1 MGFAGQ
7 VHRDEDAGSKNVN
20 EPLVQKFNE
29 RERREEEGVEKEL
42 DRGKDAMA
50 AEIRDRASASRD
62 RRRAAE
68 LRLAAKAALHKELS
82 EKTSLSNAEEPI
94 IKTDEE
100 IKEANQAYDDD
111 ALELASLLG
120 KISSRNSKGE
130 PMPAKLSA
138 HVKKVE
144 AKMKAE
150 KRVRHDLDDS
160 ISSEADTVTA
170 ADPGSLDIQSK
181 VFTDSTTASKLAAQ
195 VASDAR
201 PELTLS
207 SSPYG
212 KRLTCCVL
220 YLPGAESGP
229 FCARG
234 SR

>member
-1 MGFAGQ
+1 M
-7 VHRDEDAGSKNVN
+7 
-20 EPLVQKFNE
+20 KFFI
-29 RERREEEGVEKEL
+29 
-42 DRGKDAMA
+42 D
-50 AEIRDRASASRD
+50 SAD
-62 RRRAAE
+62 
-68 LRLAAKAALHKELS
+68 
-82 EKTSLSNAEEPI
+82 I
-94 IKTDEE
+94 EE

>member
-7 VHRDEDAGSKNVN
+7 VHPDEDAGSKNVN

-42 DRGKDAMA
+42 ERGKDAMA
-50 AEIRDRASASRD
+50 AEIRDRATASRD

-68 LRLAAKAALHKELS
+68 LRLAAKAALDKELS

-94 IKTDEE
+94 IKIDEE

-111 ALELASLLG
+111 ALELASLVG

-130 PMPAKLSA
+130 PVPAKLSA
-138 HVKKVE
+138 HVKQVE

-170 ADPGSLDIQSK
+170 ADPGSLDLQSK
-181 VFTDSTTASKLAAQ
+181 AFTDSTTASKLAAQ

-201 PELTLS
+201 P
-207 SSPYG
+207 
-212 KRLTCCVL
+212 
-220 YLPGAESGP
+220 
-229 FCARG
+229 
-234 SR
+234 